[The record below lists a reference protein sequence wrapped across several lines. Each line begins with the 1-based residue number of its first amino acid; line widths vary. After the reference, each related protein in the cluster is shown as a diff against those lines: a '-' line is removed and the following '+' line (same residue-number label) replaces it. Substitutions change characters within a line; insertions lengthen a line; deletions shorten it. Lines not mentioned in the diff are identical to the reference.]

1 MKHWENYH
9 FAQDVIDV
17 LHALAHVAGPAR
29 FIAGTTDQLLS
40 LQQSRHS
47 PVHPHEINSSLV
59 EHQNKEDLYDAL
71 FNGEVDGIAPACMIT
86 NAYYNSAADRVDCLQ
101 VERRVIF
108 EQLSWVGI

>member
-40 LQQSRHS
+40 LQQSHHS
-47 PVHPHEINSSLV
+47 PVHPQEIKTSLV
-59 EHQNKEDLYDAL
+59 DYPNEEDLYGAL
-71 FNGEVDGIAPACMIT
+71 FKGEADGIAPACMIT
-86 NAYYNSAADRVDCLQ
+86 NAYYNSAADCVDFLQ